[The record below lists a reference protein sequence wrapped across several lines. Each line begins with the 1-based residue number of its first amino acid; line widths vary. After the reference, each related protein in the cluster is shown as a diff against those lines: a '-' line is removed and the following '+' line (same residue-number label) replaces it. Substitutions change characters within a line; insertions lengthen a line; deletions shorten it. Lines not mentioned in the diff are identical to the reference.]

1 LDVEPEVASR
11 EDQNRK
17 INTKK
22 TRNSLAVGLCAV
34 GLFTGM
40 LSVAQADTIAFSPT
54 DLSSISGEPAGNDGL
69 FFTPTTTISVT
80 ALGYVDPAS
89 SAGNAVGLYDVS
101 TSTLLA
107 SATITSSSTASAFF
121 LYEPITPVTLTAG
134 DEYVVAGLFTPDT
147 GDIGYNVGTSTAYN
161 MGAAPDITFDG
172 YKYNDNST
180 LELPTTSYSPPIVGP
195 NFQYDV
201 VPAPEPTTMTVI
213 IAGALLLLPF
223 KAGALRML
231 RQNRTA

>member
-1 LDVEPEVASR
+1 MR
-11 EDQNRK
+11 EGHKQKNSMKK
-17 INTKK
+17 I
-22 TRNSLAVGLCAV
+22 RFNSWAAGLCAV
-34 GLFTGM
+34 GLSSGM
-40 LSVAQADTIAFSPT
+40 LGVAQADIIAFTPPVLNSFGSEPT
-54 DLSSISGEPAGNDGL
+54 GNDGE
-69 FFTPTTTISVT
+69 FFTPTTPISVT
-80 ALGYVDPAS
+80 ALSYVEPGS
-89 SAGNAVGLYDVS
+89 SAGNPVGLYNVL
-101 TSTLLA
+101 TETLLA

-201 VPAPEPTTMTVI
+201 VPAPEPTTMTII

>member
-1 LDVEPEVASR
+1 LDVEPEVVSR

-22 TRNSLAVGLCAV
+22 THFNSLAVGLCAV

-40 LSVAQADTIAFSPT
+40 LCVAQADTIAFTPT
-54 DLSSISGEPAGNDGL
+54 GLSSISGEPAGNDGL

-80 ALGYVDPAS
+80 ALGYVDPGS
-89 SAGNAVGLYDVS
+89 SAGNAVGLYDVL

-107 SATITSSSTASAFF
+107 SATITSSSTASGFF

-134 DEYVVAGLFTPDT
+134 DEYAVAGLFTPDT
-147 GDIGYNVGTSTAYN
+147 GDIGYLSGSA
-161 MGAAPDITFDG
+161 GAAPDIAFDG
-172 YKYNDNST
+172 YEYDNNST
-180 LELPTTSYSPPIVGP
+180 LDLPTTSYSPPIFGP

-201 VPAPEPTTMTVI
+201 VPVPEPTTMTII

-223 KAGALRML
+223 KAGIPRML